1 MYGVLLPG
9 VNFIYLY
16 TQYTDMTQG
25 GLLEAD
31 YSDRE
36 LQAAHEASKNRSEKL
51 HQKALNFIKKI
62 CPFGK

>member
-1 MYGVLLPG
+1 
-9 VNFIYLY
+9 
-16 TQYTDMTQG
+16 MTQG

-31 YSDRE
+31 YSDKE
-36 LQAAHEASKNRSEKL
+36 LQAAQQAANKRSEKL